1 MEKLAKA
8 APVMFARISNM
19 SGLLVVVNSCCAIS
33 INTPKKTES
42 MNEKN
47 NGLYM
52 FLFLTWVLK
61 NSTHSEVNTKWKN
74 ACTALSR
81 LGISI
86 VGMLLDFVK
95 HKYKITADQATAE
108 IRKNNLRTN

>member
-52 FLFLTWVLK
+52 FLFLT
-61 NSTHSEVNTKWKN
+61 
-74 ACTALSR
+74 
-81 LGISI
+81 
-86 VGMLLDFVK
+86 
-95 HKYKITADQATAE
+95 
-108 IRKNNLRTN
+108 